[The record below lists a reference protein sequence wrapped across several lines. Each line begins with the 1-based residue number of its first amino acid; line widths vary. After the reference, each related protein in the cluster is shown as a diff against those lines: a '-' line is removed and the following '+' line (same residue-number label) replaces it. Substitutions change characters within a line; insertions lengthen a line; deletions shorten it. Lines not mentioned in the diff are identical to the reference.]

1 MEKRENLAAFGSSL
15 YSNMGKNTVQ
25 RNKNFK
31 WLTKIVLLLERR
43 TENIWSEVCL
53 SNWTVT

>member
-31 WLTKIVLLLERR
+31 LLTKIVLPLERR